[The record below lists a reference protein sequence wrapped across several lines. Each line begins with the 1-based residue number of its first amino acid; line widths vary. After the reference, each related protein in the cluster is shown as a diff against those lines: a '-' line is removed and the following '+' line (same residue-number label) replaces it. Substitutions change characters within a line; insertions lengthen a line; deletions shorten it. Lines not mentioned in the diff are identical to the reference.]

1 MTADELHPHHR
12 FSRRV
17 DNYARYRPGYP
28 PALLPLLETE
38 IGLSPQAS
46 IADAGSGTGIFT
58 RLLLDYGCT
67 VYAVEPNAAMRAAA
81 ETALADYD
89 RFHSVAGDASHT
101 GLPAASVDHVTAA
114 QAFHWFDAR
123 AARREFARILRP
135 GGFVVLVYN
144 SWRETD
150 DPFAAAYEA
159 LVRRFDPERGQS
171 AATPDATE
179 HGLTALYPGGY
190 GQAELPNPHWYG
202 WETFRGRVLSSSY
215 TPLPE
220 HPDHPAF
227 LQALHELFAAHEQQ
241 GRILFP
247 YLTQLY
253 WGRLG

>member
-1 MTADELHPHHR
+1 LPTPARVPASSPACSWITAALSTP
-12 FSRRV
+12 SSPTPPCAPPPRR
-17 DNYARYRPGYP
+17 RSP
-28 PALLPLLETE
+28 PT
-38 IGLSPQAS
+38 
-46 IADAGSGTGIFT
+46 
-58 RLLLDYGCT
+58 
-67 VYAVEPNAAMRAAA
+67 
-81 ETALADYD
+81 
-89 RFHSVAGDASHT
+89 
-101 GLPAASVDHVTAA
+101 TAA